1 MSLHRDMLSREN
13 LNRLDML
20 QWVSE
25 RNHHIPVT
33 DLAFMLDI
41 TEDTFINDMLLATC
55 AHDDD

>member
-1 MSLHRDMLSREN
+1 MLSREN